1 MRSIDKIM
9 VIERDFPLALYMKI
23 RIHAL
28 GLKVDKI
35 YSDYDQAKR
44 EFKLNRPDL
53 IIVDVEKNDENL
65 ATETVKKMQ
74 EIDDSI
80 KVIFIIDAHHNDNL
94 SENLSEIQPY
104 MVLTK
109 PIGNRQFAYSILSA
123 LSEKNSGSVVE
134 TQKTTNKQKNIK

>member
-9 VIERDFPLALYMKI
+9 VIERDFPLAIDMKI

-35 YSDYDQAKR
+35 YSDYNQAKR

-65 ATETVKKMQ
+65 ATETVKKML

-80 KVIFIIDAHHNDNL
+80 KVIFIVDAHNDSL
-94 SENLSEIQPY
+94 SERLSDIQPN
-104 MVLTK
+104 MILTK
-109 PIGNRQFAYSILSA
+109 PIGNKQFAYSILSA
-123 LSEKNSGSVVE
+123 LSEKNSEPVVE